1 MMTRRT
7 ITFAFVCS
15 ALLAA
20 FFAPSAS
27 ALGNRQFVITSPTN
41 NQTLKGAF
49 TVRAAVQKKLI
60 KSVAGVEFMIDG
72 RVLHTD
78 RKAPYTWRTD
88 AKFLAPGQHV
98 LTANITMRKSTKKAP
113 KRRICQYTRSIYI
126 NAAAALASAAKSS
139 KPAVPI
145 PLASQKKKWKLIF
158 NDEFNGALLNT
169 AKWSSQRDDWFV
181 GGNPYNDR
189 ENAWYGAENVSVAG
203 GKLIQ
208 RVTQVPQGGYPLTTG
223 MVNTN
228 KKFNFRYGYIEARV
242 KVPGCIGCWPVF
254 WSLPQGGTGPPE
266 LDFFEFMHTNGQV
279 QAKPFFASHW
289 SENGVPQSN
298 LDYFTQPCGTALNY
312 TGSYHTYGFLWTQ
325 TKVQAYLDGIAGPS
339 FTGPAVPHESMYLIL
354 SMAVLDGMIPAGSP
368 QLTTDFIRVWQKK

>member
-1 MMTRRT
+1 MKRQT
-7 ITFAFVCS
+7 ITLTVACC

-20 FFAPSAS
+20 FFAPGAS
-27 ALGNRQFVITSPTN
+27 ALGNRDFVIVNPSN

-49 TVRAAVQKKLI
+49 TVRAAVKKSLV

-72 RVLHTD
+72 RVLHKD

-88 AKFLAPGQHV
+88 AKFITSGQHV
-98 LTANITMRKSTKKAP
+98 LTANITMRKRSKKAP
-113 KRRICQYTRSIYI
+113 KRQICQYTRSIYI
-126 NAAAALASAAKSS
+126 NVQSSIASVAAIR
-139 KPAVPI
+139 KPPVPV
-145 PLASQKKKWKLIF
+145 PLASQKKKWKLLF
-158 NDEFNGALLNT
+158 NDEFSSPWLNT
-169 AKWSSQRDDWFV
+169 TKWSSQRDDWFI

-189 ENAWYGAENVSVAG
+189 ENAWYGAENVSTAG

-208 RVTQVPQGGYPLTTG
+208 KITNVPQGGYPLTTG

-228 KKFNFRYGYIEARV
+228 KKFSFRYGYLEARV

-266 LDFFEFMHTNGQV
+266 LDFFEFMHANGQI

-298 LDYFTQPCGTALNY
+298 LDYFTQPCGTALSY
-312 TGSYHTYGFLWTQ
+312 TGNYHTYGFMWTP
-325 TKVQAYLDGIAGPS
+325 TKVQAYLDGIPGPS

-354 SMAVLDGMIPAGSP
+354 SLAVLDGMIPTGSP
-368 QLTTDFIRVWQKK
+368 QMATDFIRVWQQK